1 MYDMLS
7 MKGIDC
13 FYGDLQVL
21 WGVSLEVEE
30 KSITAIIGSN
40 GAGKTTL
47 LKSIVGLTKAKS
59 GVVFFQGERIDHLRP
74 YQIAAMGISMVPEGR
89 RLFPEMTVLENLE
102 LGAYAKFARDHVKKN
117 ITWIFD
123 LFPRLRDRID
133 QRAESLSGGEQQ
145 MLAIG
150 RALMAMPKLL
160 ILDEPSLGLMPI
172 LTEVI
177 FEVITE
183 IKVQGVTVL
192 LVEQNVAETL
202 SKADR
207 YYILETGRITHDG
220 LCKDFIKHE
229 QLRKAY
235 LGW

>member
-1 MYDMLS
+1 MLS
-7 MKGIDC
+7 IKGIDC

-30 KSITAIIGSN
+30 KTISAVIGSN

-59 GVVFFQGERIDHLRP
+59 GVIMFQGERIDYLRP

-89 RLFPEMTVLENLE
+89 RLFSEMTVLENLE
-102 LGAYAKFARDHVKKN
+102 LGAYAKFARNHVNAN

-133 QRAESLSGGEQQ
+133 QKAVSLSGGEQQ

-202 SKADR
+202 SRADR
-207 YYILETGRITHDG
+207 YYILETGRIIHDG

>member
-1 MYDMLS
+1 
-7 MKGIDC
+7 
-13 FYGDLQVL
+13 
-21 WGVSLEVEE
+21 
-30 KSITAIIGSN
+30 
-40 GAGKTTL
+40 
-47 LKSIVGLTKAKS
+47 
-59 GVVFFQGERIDHLRP
+59 
-74 YQIAAMGISMVPEGR
+74 MGISMVPEGR

-102 LGAYAKFARDHVKKN
+102 MGAYAKFARNHVNQN
-117 ITWIFD
+117 ITWIFN
-123 LFPRLRDRID
+123 LFPRLRDRIG
-133 QRAESLSGGEQQ
+133 QKAESLSGGEQQ

-177 FEVITE
+177 FEVVTE

-202 SKADR
+202 SIADR
-207 YYILETGRITHDG
+207 YYILETGRIIHDG
-220 LCKDFIKHE
+220 LCKDFIKHD

>member
-1 MYDMLS
+1 MLS
-7 MKGIDC
+7 VKGIDC

-30 KSITAIIGSN
+30 KTITAIIGSN

-102 LGAYAKFARDHVKKN
+102 LGAYAKFARNHVN
-117 ITWIFD
+117 QNMTWIFD

-177 FEVITE
+177 FEVIAE
-183 IKVQGVTVL
+183 IKVRGVTVL

-207 YYILETGRITHDG
+207 YYILETGRITNDG
-220 LCKDFIKHE
+220 LCKDFTKHE